1 MHGLARLAAA
11 YGVAESYEP
20 APGHRVQVP
29 TETVVAVLAALGVDA
44 SGPDAVRDAL
54 ERHEKSLAARLLP
67 PTVVL
72 VAADPAVGARLPA
85 DLVAGLPPGTDLRVT
100 TEDGRSLPL
109 GRTGDTPAST
119 APAVPLGVHAL
130 DAEAP
135 DGRRARVHL
144 LVSPQRVP
152 EPAGRAHGLMV
163 QLYSLLSEHSW
174 GMGDLADLAQLA
186 GWAGRSAGAGFVQLN
201 PLHAAVPGLSGESTD
216 PSPYRPATRRFAD
229 PVHLRVEAVPEY
241 ALLGGEDRYRA
252 DALLARAELLR
263 EAVLERGTPV
273 DRDEVWR
280 LKQEALELVARVPL
294 GPGRHA
300 AYCAFLAEHGRAL
313 EDHAT
318 WCALTELYGP
328 DWTAWPGALR
338 DPRSTGTARARAE
351 HLTRIDFH
359 SRLAWLVDEQLAGAQ
374 RAAREAGMGIG
385 LIHDLAL
392 GVHPRGSESWA
403 QQHVLAG
410 GMSTGAPPDAFS
422 AEGQDWGLPPWRPDA
437 LAEAGYAPYR
447 DLLTGLLRHAG
458 GLRIDHVMSHFRLW
472 WIPEGRPPREGTYV
486 SYDASAM
493 LGTLAL
499 AAHRADAVVV
509 GEDLGTVAPGVRE
522 ELAGRSVLGTSVL
535 WFERDWE
542 KAGADGTAPILRPG
556 EWRSGCL
563 ATVTTHDLPPTAA
576 RLTGEDVELR
586 ARLGLLGGHAGG
598 DGAGGH
604 AARDADARERRR
616 TEALETA
623 RTDARREIDDW
634 LELFRRMGLLRP
646 GAGEEQQ
653 IVAAYRFLART
664 PARLLGI
671 WLPDAVGDRRSQNV
685 PGTWRE
691 YPNWRLPIADATG
704 RPVTLERLTGSAR
717 AMALLEAV
725 RAETARRPED
735 PPGATGSAPPAAEE
749 TSRTA

>member
-1 MHGLARLAAA
+1 
-11 YGVAESYEP
+11 
-20 APGHRVQVP
+20 
-29 TETVVAVLAALGVDA
+29 
-44 SGPDAVRDAL
+44 
-54 ERHEKSLAARLLP
+54 
-67 PTVVL
+67 
-72 VAADPAVGARLPA
+72 
-85 DLVAGLPPGTDLRVT
+85 
-100 TEDGRSLPL
+100 
-109 GRTGDTPAST
+109 
-119 APAVPLGVHAL
+119 
-130 DAEAP
+130 
-135 DGRRARVHL
+135 
-144 LVSPQRVP
+144 
-152 EPAGRAHGLMV
+152 
-163 QLYSLLSEHSW
+163 
-174 GMGDLADLAQLA
+174 
-186 GWAGRSAGAGFVQLN
+186 
-201 PLHAAVPGLSGESTD
+201 
-216 PSPYRPATRRFAD
+216 PYRPATRRFAD

-241 ALLGGEDRYRA
+241 ALLTGGDRRRA
-252 DALLARAELLR
+252 DALLSRAALLR

-280 LKQEALELVARVPL
+280 LKQEALELVLRVPL

-328 DWTAWPGALR
+328 DWTGWPEGLR
-338 DPRSTGTARARAE
+338 DPRSTRTARARAE

-359 SRLAWLVDEQLAGAQ
+359 CRLAWLVDEQLAAAQ
-374 RAAREAGMGIG
+374 RTAREAGMDIG

-403 QQHVLAG
+403 QRHVLAV

-422 AEGQDWGLPPWRPDA
+422 ADGQDWGLPPWRPDA
-437 LAEAGYAPYR
+437 LAETGYAPYR

-486 SYDASAM
+486 TYDASAM

-499 AAHRADAVVV
+499 AAHRAGAVVV

-522 ELAGRSVLGTSVL
+522 ELAGRSVFGTSVL

-542 KAGADGTAPILRPG
+542 KADANGTAPILRPG
-556 EWRSGCL
+556 EWRPGCL

-586 ARLGLLGGHAGG
+586 ARLGLLGGAEGEPDPEADPEAVG
-598 DGAGGH
+598 DGPRAGTSRGGED
-604 AARDADARERRR
+604 AARAADDRERRR
-616 TEALETA
+616 SEALETA
-623 RTDARREIDDW
+623 RAEARREIGDW
-634 LELFRRMGLLRP
+634 LDLFRRMGLLRP

-653 IVAAYRFLART
+653 IAAAYRFLART

-691 YPNWRLPIADATG
+691 YPNWRLPIADASG

-725 RAETARRPED
+725 RAEMARGPGGPAASAGA
-735 PPGATGSAPPAAEE
+735 PPGAGAGTP
-749 TSRTA
+749 

>member
-1 MHGLARLAAA
+1 
-11 YGVAESYEP
+11 
-20 APGHRVQVP
+20 
-29 TETVVAVLAALGVDA
+29 
-44 SGPDAVRDAL
+44 
-54 ERHEKSLAARLLP
+54 
-67 PTVVL
+67 
-72 VAADPAVGARLPA
+72 
-85 DLVAGLPPGTDLRVT
+85 
-100 TEDGRSLPL
+100 
-109 GRTGDTPAST
+109 
-119 APAVPLGVHAL
+119 
-130 DAEAP
+130 
-135 DGRRARVHL
+135 
-144 LVSPQRVP
+144 
-152 EPAGRAHGLMV
+152 
-163 QLYSLLSEHSW
+163 SW
-174 GMGDLADLAQLA
+174 GMGDLADLTQLA
-186 GWAGRSAGAGFVQLN
+186 GWAGRTAGAGFIQLN
-201 PLHAAVPGLSGESTD
+201 PLHAAVPGISGESTD

-241 ALLGGEDRYRA
+241 ALLTGEDRHRV
-252 DALLARAELLR
+252 DALLARAALLR
-263 EAVLERGTPV
+263 EAVLERGAPV

-280 LKQEALELVARVPL
+280 LKQEALESVLRVPL

-318 WCALTELYGP
+318 WCALGELYGP
-328 DWTAWPGALR
+328 DWTTWPEGLR
-338 DPRSTGTARARAE
+338 DPRSTRTARARAE
-351 HLTRIDFH
+351 HLNRIDFH
-359 SRLAWLVDEQLAGAQ
+359 CRLAWLVDEQLAAAQ
-374 RAAREAGMGIG
+374 RTAREAGMDIG

-410 GMSTGAPPDAFS
+410 DMSTGAPPDAFS
-422 AEGQDWGLPPWRPDA
+422 ADGQDWGLPPWRPDA

-447 DLLTGLLRHAG
+447 DLLTSVLRHAG

-472 WIPEGRPPREGTYV
+472 WIPAGRPPREGTYV
-486 SYDASAM
+486 SHDASAM

-499 AAHRADAVVV
+499 AAHRAGAVVV

-542 KAGADGTAPILRPG
+542 RTDGNGTVPILRPG

-586 ARLGLLGGHAGG
+586 ARLGLLGGNDAPVPDADGPGTDPATG
-598 DGAGGH
+598 D
-604 AARDADARERRR
+604 AARAADAGERRR
-616 TEALETA
+616 AELLEAA
-623 RTDARREIDDW
+623 RADARREIEDW
-634 LELFRRMGLLRP
+634 LDLFRRMGLLRP

-653 IVAAYRFLART
+653 IAAAYRFLART

-691 YPNWRLPIADATG
+691 YPNWRLPVADADG

-725 RAETARRPED
+725 RTEMARA
-735 PPGATGSAPPAAEE
+735 PGSPAGPKGPAAPKAGDA
-749 TSRTA
+749 SRTT